1 MTGLVM
7 EGGAM
12 RGMFTAGVRDVLMEH
27 GITFDGA
34 IGVSAGATFGCNY
47 KSRQIGRVIR
57 YNKRFAHNWRYCSL
71 RSLFLTGDLYGADF
85 CYNAIPNK
93 FDPFDY
99 KTYAENPMRFYV
111 VVSDCITGE
120 PIYKELPTCLGN
132 QLTWMR
138 ASASM
143 PLVSTVVKVDG
154 YKLLDGGMTDSI
166 PLAKFQ
172 EMGYSK
178 NVVILTQPKDFIK
191 EPDSLLK
198 LMRLSLRRY
207 PKLLA
212 RMENRHIEYNMQHDY
227 AFQQEKEG
235 KAIVLC
241 PEKALGISRIEH
253 DPDKLQSAYD
263 AGRHVAEKRLEEIK
277 AFLSS
282 ETTFL

>member
-12 RGMFTAGVRDVLMEH
+12 RGMFTAGVCDVLMEH

-47 KSRQIGRVIR
+47 KSHQIGRVIR

-85 CYNAIPNK
+85 CYNKIPNQL
-93 FDPFDY
+93 DPFDY
-99 KTYAENPMRFYV
+99 DTYGSNPMRFYV
-111 VVSDCITGE
+111 VASDCETGE
-120 PIYKELPTCLGN
+120 PIYKEIPTGRGTDLV
-132 QLTWMR
+132 WMR

-143 PLVSTVVKVDG
+143 PLVSSVVKVEG

-166 PLAKFQ
+166 PLKKFQ
-172 EMGYSK
+172 EMGYEK
-178 NVVILTQPKDFIK
+178 NIVILTQPKDFIK
-191 EPDSLLK
+191 KPDSLLK
-198 LMRLSLRRY
+198 PMRLTLRRY

-212 RMENRHIEYNMQHDY
+212 KMENRHIDYNQQHDY

-235 KAIVLC
+235 KAIVIC
-241 PEKALGISRIEH
+241 PERPLGISRVEH
-253 DPDKLQSAYD
+253 DPEKLQGAYE
-263 AGRHVAEKRLEEIK
+263 AGRQVATKRLDEIK
-277 AFLSS
+277 NFLS
-282 ETTFL
+282 